1 MDEKILNDFNL
12 SLSNDAVFKH
22 YYSVASNL
30 SVLVSLILGEEVLP
44 EDITYLSNEVIITPK
59 VKKPRFDLRIL
70 IQNELN
76 IDLEMQNNKEKY
88 FKERVVYYFS
98 SMIMNDIQEGESYH
112 SNNNY
117 LGIWLLNSNVSIF
130 DNNSYYE
137 EYVIY
142 GTISKK
148 EIIEGK
154 YKILIIDL
162 KKLDLCDNIELREY
176 FSMIESK
183 SNITRNLNSSNE
195 LIKKEA
201 KKMKDYLE
209 SNESFRIALETLK
222 SELDYT
228 TAIKTAK
235 EEGIEEGLEQGI
247 EQGIERGITQNKKE
261 VIFKLFQ
268 KGKSIEEIADLLDL
282 SIDEVRKILGK

>member
-154 YKILIIDL
+154 HKILIIDL
-162 KKLDLCDNIELREY
+162 KKLDLCDNIVLREY
-176 FSMIESK
+176 LSMIESK
-183 SNITRNLNSSNE
+183 ENIQKNLDSSND

-201 KKMKDYLE
+201 IKMDDYLRSKE
-209 SNESFRIALETLK
+209 AFTIALNTLK

-228 TAIKTAK
+228 TAIKSAK
-235 EEGIEEGLEQGI
+235 EEGLEQ
-247 EQGIERGITQNKKE
+247 GITQNKKE
-261 VIFKLFQ
+261 VIFNLYQ
-268 KGKSIEEIADLLDL
+268 MGLSLDIIAKAVNL
-282 SIDEVRKILGK
+282 SIDEVKEILEVK

>member
-76 IDLEMQNNKEKY
+76 IDLEMQNTKENYFIERAFHYLASMVMRNNKEG
-88 FKERVVYYFS
+88 
-98 SMIMNDIQEGESYH
+98 NDYNCLDSF
-112 SNNNY
+112 
-117 LGIWLLNSNVSIF
+117 LCIWLMNTKQPVF
-130 DNNSYYE
+130 DNNSYCE
-137 EYVIY
+137 IY
-142 GTISKK
+142 SMSS
-148 EIIEGK
+148 EITNNRIDK
-154 YKILIIDL
+154 YRILIIDL
-162 KKLDLCDNIELREY
+162 KKLNLCDNIELREY
-176 FSMIESK
+176 LSMIESK

-222 SELDYT
+222 SELDYNS
-228 TAIKTAK
+228 AIKSAK
-235 EEGIEEGLEQGI
+235 EEGLEQGVL
-247 EQGIERGITQNKKE
+247 QNKKE
-261 VIFKLFQ
+261 VIFKLFK
-268 KGKSIEEIADLLDL
+268 KGKSFEEIADLLDL
-282 SIDEVRKILGK
+282 SIDEVKEILKIK

>member
-76 IDLEMQNNKEKY
+76 IDLEIENYKEKY

-112 SNNNY
+112 SDKNY

-162 KKLDLCDNIELREY
+162 KKLDLCDNIVLKEY
-176 FSMIESK
+176 LSMIESK
-183 SNITRNLNSSNE
+183 ENIQKNLDSSND

-201 KKMKDYLE
+201 IKMDDYLRSKE
-209 SNESFRIALETLK
+209 AFTIALNTLK

-228 TAIKTAK
+228 TAIKSAK
-235 EEGIEEGLEQGI
+235 EE
-247 EQGIERGITQNKKE
+247 GITQNKKE
-261 VIFKLFQ
+261 VIFNLYQ
-268 KGKSIEEIADLLDL
+268 MGLSLDIIAKAVNL
-282 SIDEVRKILGK
+282 SIDEVKNILKSK

>member
-183 SNITRNLNSSNE
+183 SNITRNLNSSND

-201 KKMKDYLE
+201 IKMDDYLRSKE
-209 SNESFRIALETLK
+209 AFTIALNTLK

-228 TAIKTAK
+228 TAIKSAK
-235 EEGIEEGLEQGI
+235 EEGI
-247 EQGIERGITQNKKE
+247 TQKQEE
-261 VIFKLFQ
+261 VIFNLYQ
-268 KGKSIEEIADLLDL
+268 MGLSLDMIAKAVNL
-282 SIDEVRKILGK
+282 SIDEVKKIIEK

>member
-1 MDEKILNDFNL
+1 
-12 SLSNDAVFKH
+12 
-22 YYSVASNL
+22 
-30 SVLVSLILGEEVLP
+30 
-44 EDITYLSNEVIITPK
+44 
-59 VKKPRFDLRIL
+59 
-70 IQNELN
+70 
-76 IDLEMQNNKEKY
+76 
-88 FKERVVYYFS
+88 
-98 SMIMNDIQEGESYH
+98 
-112 SNNNY
+112 
-117 LGIWLLNSNVSIF
+117 
-130 DNNSYYE
+130 
-137 EYVIY
+137 
-142 GTISKK
+142 
-148 EIIEGK
+148 
-154 YKILIIDL
+154 
-162 KKLDLCDNIELREY
+162 
-176 FSMIESK
+176 MIESK

>member
-222 SELDYT
+222 SELDYNS
-228 TAIKTAK
+228 AIKSAK
-235 EEGIEEGLEQGI
+235 EEGIN
-247 EQGIERGITQNKKE
+247 QNKKE

-268 KGKSIEEIADLLDL
+268 KGKSFEEIADLLDL
-282 SIDEVRKILGK
+282 SIDEVKEILEVK

>member
-30 SVLVSLILGEEVLP
+30 SVLVSLILGEEVLS

-162 KKLDLCDNIELREY
+162 KKLDLCDNIVLREY
-176 FSMIESK
+176 LSMIESK
-183 SNITRNLNSSNE
+183 ENIQKNLDSSND

-201 KKMKDYLE
+201 IKMDDYLRSKE
-209 SNESFRIALETLK
+209 AFTIALNTLK

-235 EEGIEEGLEQGI
+235 EEGIEQGI
-247 EQGIERGITQNKKE
+247 EQGLERGITQKQEE
-261 VIFKLFQ
+261 VIFKLYQ
-268 KGKSIEEIADLLDL
+268 KGKSVEEIADLLDL

>member
-112 SNNNY
+112 SNKNY

-130 DNNSYYE
+130 DNNNYYE

-162 KKLDLCDNIELREY
+162 KKLNLCDNIVLREY
-176 FSMIESK
+176 LSMIESK
-183 SNITRNLNSSNE
+183 ENIQKNLDSSND

-201 KKMKDYLE
+201 IKMDDYLRSKE
-209 SNESFRIALETLK
+209 AFTIALNTLK

-228 TAIKTAK
+228 TAIKSAK
-235 EEGIEEGLEQGI
+235 EEGLEQGI
-247 EQGIERGITQNKKE
+247 TQKQEE
-261 VIFKLFQ
+261 VIFKLYQ
-268 KGKSIEEIADLLDL
+268 KGKSVEEIADLLDL
-282 SIDEVRKILGK
+282 CIGEVKEILKIK

>member
-142 GTISKK
+142 ETISKK

-162 KKLDLCDNIELREY
+162 KKLNLCDNIVLREY
-176 FSMIESK
+176 LSMIESK
-183 SNITRNLNSSNE
+183 ENIQKNLDSSND

-201 KKMKDYLE
+201 IKMDDYLRSKE
-209 SNESFRIALETLK
+209 AFTIALNTLK

-228 TAIKTAK
+228 TAIKSAK
-235 EEGIEEGLEQGI
+235 EEGI
-247 EQGIERGITQNKKE
+247 TQKQEE
-261 VIFKLFQ
+261 VIFNLYQ
-268 KGKSIEEIADLLDL
+268 MGLSLDMIAKAVNL
-282 SIDEVRKILGK
+282 SIDEVKKIIEK

>member
-130 DNNSYYE
+130 NNNSYYE

-162 KKLDLCDNIELREY
+162 KKLNLCDNIVLREY
-176 FSMIESK
+176 LSMIESK
-183 SNITRNLNSSNE
+183 ENIQKNLDSSND

-201 KKMKDYLE
+201 IKMDDYLRSKE
-209 SNESFRIALETLK
+209 AFTIALNTLK

-228 TAIKTAK
+228 TAIKSAK
-235 EEGIEEGLEQGI
+235 EEGI
-247 EQGIERGITQNKKE
+247 TQKQEE
-261 VIFKLFQ
+261 VIFNLYQ
-268 KGKSIEEIADLLDL
+268 MGLSLDMIAKAVNL
-282 SIDEVRKILGK
+282 SIDEVKKIIEK

>member
-162 KKLDLCDNIELREY
+162 KKLNLCDNIVLREY
-176 FSMIESK
+176 LSMIESK
-183 SNITRNLNSSNE
+183 ENIQKNLDSSND

-201 KKMKDYLE
+201 IKMDDYLRSKE
-209 SNESFRIALETLK
+209 AFTIALNTLK

-235 EEGIEEGLEQGI
+235 EEGI
-247 EQGIERGITQNKKE
+247 TQKQEE

-268 KGKSIEEIADLLDL
+268 KGKSFEEIADLLDL
-282 SIDEVRKILGK
+282 SNDEVKNILKSK

>member
-98 SMIMNDIQEGESYH
+98 SMIMNDVQEGESYH

-162 KKLDLCDNIELREY
+162 KKLNLCDNIVLREY
-176 FSMIESK
+176 LSMIESK
-183 SNITRNLNSSNE
+183 ENIQKNLDSSND

-201 KKMKDYLE
+201 IKMDDYLRSKE
-209 SNESFRIALETLK
+209 AFTIALNTLK

-235 EEGIEEGLEQGI
+235 EEGI
-247 EQGIERGITQNKKE
+247 TQKQEE
-261 VIFKLFQ
+261 VIFNLYQMGLSFDM
-268 KGKSIEEIADLLDL
+268 IAKAVDL
-282 SIDEVRKILGK
+282 SIDEVKKIIEK

>member
-112 SNNNY
+112 SDKNY

-162 KKLDLCDNIELREY
+162 KKLNLCDNIVLKEY
-176 FSMIESK
+176 LSMIESK
-183 SNITRNLNSSNE
+183 ENIQKNLDSSND

-201 KKMKDYLE
+201 IKMDDYLRSKE
-209 SNESFRIALETLK
+209 AFTIALNTLK

-228 TAIKTAK
+228 TAIKSAK
-235 EEGIEEGLEQGI
+235 EEGL
-247 EQGIERGITQNKKE
+247 ERGINQKQE
-261 VIFKLFQ
+261 EIIFKLFK
-268 KGKSIEEIADLLDL
+268 KGKSFEEIADLLDL
-282 SIDEVRKILGK
+282 SIDEVKEILEVK

>member
-30 SVLVSLILGEEVLP
+30 SVLLSLILGEEVLP

-130 DNNSYYE
+130 DNNNYYE

-162 KKLDLCDNIELREY
+162 KKLDLCDNIVLKEY
-176 FSMIESK
+176 LSMIESK
-183 SNITRNLNSSNE
+183 ENIQKNLDSSND

-201 KKMKDYLE
+201 IKMDDYLRSKE
-209 SNESFRIALETLK
+209 AFTIALNTLK

-228 TAIKTAK
+228 TAIKSAK
-235 EEGIEEGLEQGI
+235 EEGLEQGI
-247 EQGIERGITQNKKE
+247 NQKQEE
-261 VIFKLFQ
+261 VIFKLYQ
-268 KGKSIEEIADLLDL
+268 KGKSVEEIADLLDL
-282 SIDEVRKILGK
+282 SIDEVKNILEAK

>member
-98 SMIMNDIQEGESYH
+98 SMIMNDVQEGESYH

-130 DNNSYYE
+130 NNNSYYE

-162 KKLDLCDNIELREY
+162 KKLNLCDNIVLKEY
-176 FSMIESK
+176 LSMIESK
-183 SNITRNLNSSNE
+183 ENIQKNLDSSND

-201 KKMKDYLE
+201 IKMDDYLRSKE
-209 SNESFRIALETLK
+209 AFTIALNTLK

-228 TAIKTAK
+228 TAIKSAK
-235 EEGIEEGLEQGI
+235 EEGLEQGI
-247 EQGIERGITQNKKE
+247 TQKQEE
-261 VIFKLFQ
+261 VILKLFQ
-268 KGKSIEEIADLLDL
+268 KGKSFEEIADLLDL
-282 SIDEVRKILGK
+282 SVDEIKKIIEK